1 MCKNAGKVVR
11 NSTTF
16 PWINWK
22 VVMVSEGSLFFKLVL
37 AQGAK
42 CRIFVTKGHQLS
54 PGLPKMNLVTF
65 GRGGGKFFNSFA

>member
-1 MCKNAGKVVR
+1 
-11 NSTTF
+11 
-16 PWINWK
+16 
-22 VVMVSEGSLFFKLVL
+22 MVSEGSLFFKLVL

-65 GRGGGKFFNSFA
+65 GRGGANFLIVLLREIASFSRVEMGF